1 MSGDPCVPGHR
12 DFLSEPRPKL
22 VLFPF
27 MPELLHLPA
36 HLCICRPLCMS
47 LAPGLCVGGQP
58 GGGAQQALVS
68 GLNSLV
74 KQLRHCQR
82 RGVCPGRKGGPQR
95 GRGPGEGCAGEI
107 KATFLSSLEPS
118 FSLLFP
124 WARTR
129 EGQTWRPP
137 LGADA
142 GPALCQSIPR

>member
-1 MSGDPCVPGHR
+1 MTRVSQAIGTS
-12 DFLSEPRPKL
+12 FLSPNQSWFYFRLCRSCCTSRLTCASVGPSACHWPQ
-22 VLFPF
+22 VCVWGDS
-27 MPELLHLPA
+27 PE
-36 HLCICRPLCMS
+36 
-47 LAPGLCVGGQP
+47 
-58 GGGAQQALVS
+58 GGAQQALVS

-95 GRGPGEGCAGEI
+95 GRGPREGCAGEI